1 LEIDPLNSAEP
12 KPKTTSWILV
22 LALLLG
28 FPLLLSFGLTQWL
41 GVADEDQPAA
51 GIFERLALNEVP
63 MLEFHSLHYG
73 HLFFAR
79 LRLKP
84 EGVKPFYDQ
93 LEGKDTSHG
102 RAEPPIALKLEREWW
117 DPKDTDEGTYWR
129 YDNVTLWSPDG
140 HPDLLYGVTREGDA
154 NEGAKNAK

>member
-1 LEIDPLNSAEP
+1 LEIDPLNQDEP

-28 FPLLLSFGLTQWL
+28 FPVLLSLALTQWL
-41 GVADEDQPAA
+41 GVPDETLKARP
-51 GIFERLALNEVP
+51 IFEKLSLNEVP
-63 MLEFHSLHYG
+63 TLEQHSLHYG

-93 LEGKDTSHG
+93 LQGMQTSHG

-117 DPKDTDEGTYWR
+117 DPSETDEGTFWR
-129 YDNVTLWSPDG
+129 FHNVTLWSPDNY
-140 HPDLLYGVTREGDA
+140 PDLIYAVAREGDA
-154 NEGAKNAK
+154 TEDANNHQ